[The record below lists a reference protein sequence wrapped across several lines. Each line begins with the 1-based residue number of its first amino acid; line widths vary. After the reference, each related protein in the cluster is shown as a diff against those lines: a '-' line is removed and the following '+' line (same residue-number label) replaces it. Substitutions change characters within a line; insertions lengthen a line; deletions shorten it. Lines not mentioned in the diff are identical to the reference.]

1 MTFFVLQN
9 KQVPNPNLRYVKCL
23 YLSEK
28 WSLTSHAQMKV
39 VKEKKSKQ
47 LHSVNV
53 IRVIGCNLDK
63 VQPLL
68 NAVNSMDHTI
78 QPLLSLIGECK
89 HCS

>member
-1 MTFFVLQN
+1 MC
-9 KQVPNPNLRYVKCL
+9 VPVR
-23 YLSEK
+23 
-28 WSLTSHAQMKV
+28 KV
-39 VKEKKSKQ
+39 VANESRSNESGQRKKSKQ

-63 VQPLL
+63 VQPLF